1 MHPLLKEL
9 ERDNDPH
16 DVLEI
21 APGVVLAARA
31 EPEFSTLTPGTSR
44 AAEPIFQTKPG
55 GAAATPA
62 LDATFRADGADHIKA
77 PSDRSAAGTWARRLF
92 IGILLSVCGA
102 VAAAPWQHYSDAAKA
117 MIANWA
123 PSLVATWSPPATAAP
138 SAQPDTPAVSPPD
151 AQPAAAT
158 AAPAQPAALAQ
169 PAAAPTQPAAPAQPA
184 QAIAPSAL
192 APDQGPSLVS
202 MAQQIEQL
210 KASVEQLKA
219 GQEQMSRD
227 IARVSEV
234 KASEVRPSE
243 PNLRPRTAGPK
254 MAAPLPRPSAG
265 LTRKPRPTA
274 SAAPYLPPPQLP
286 PIAAPAVAPQSV
298 PETQATVET
307 DGNPV
312 VRPPLPVR

>member
-31 EPEFSTLTPGTSR
+31 EPEFSTLAPGAVSR
-44 AAEPIFQTKPG
+44 AAEPIFQAKPG
-55 GAAATPA
+55 GPAAAPA
-62 LDATFRADGADHIKA
+62 LDATIRADGVDHIKA
-77 PSDRSAAGTWARRLF
+77 PGDRSAAGTWARRLF

-117 MIANWA
+117 MIASWA
-123 PSLVATWSPPATAAP
+123 PSLVATSSPPSTAAP
-138 SAQPDTPAVSPPD
+138 SAQPDTSAVSPPD
-151 AQPAAAT
+151 TQPAAAT
-158 AAPAQPAALAQ
+158 AAPAQPAASAQ
-169 PAAAPTQPAAPAQPA
+169 PAAAPAQPASAAQPA
-184 QAIAPSAL
+184 QAIAPSAP
-192 APDQGPSLVS
+192 APDQAPSLAS
-202 MAQQIEQL
+202 MAQQI
-210 KASVEQLKA
+210 EQLKA

-227 IARVSEV
+227 IARAAEV
-234 KASEVRPSE
+234 KASEVRPAEQS
-243 PNLRPRTAGPK
+243 LRPRIAGPK
-254 MAAPLPRPSAG
+254 MAAPLPRPPAG

-298 PETQATVET
+298 PEAQATVET

>member
-31 EPEFSTLTPGTSR
+31 EPEFSSLAPGAASR
-44 AAEPIFQTKPG
+44 AAEPIFQAKPG
-55 GAAATPA
+55 GAAAAQAPS
-62 LDATFRADGADHIKA
+62 LDATLRADGVDHIKA
-77 PSDRSAAGTWARRLF
+77 PGDRSAAGTWARRLF

-117 MIANWA
+117 MIASWA
-123 PSLVATWSPPATAAP
+123 PNLVATSSPPATAAP
-138 SAQPDTPAVSPPD
+138 SAQPDTPDVSPPD
-151 AQPAAAT
+151 TQPAAAT
-158 AAPAQPAALAQ
+158 AVPA
-169 PAAAPTQPAAPAQPA
+169 QPAAPAQPA
-184 QAIAPSAL
+184 QAIAPSAA
-192 APDQGPSLVS
+192 APDQAPSLAS

-227 IARVSEV
+227 IARAADV

-243 PNLRPRTAGPK
+243 PNLRPRIAGPK
-254 MAAPLPRPSAG
+254 MAAPLPRPPAA